1 MLKQLRW
8 KFVIINMLIVFLML
22 LVIFGMIFG
31 FTKASLE
38 ADSLRMMQSIAE
50 QPYQLRIPSEAS
62 DSVRLPYFTIQL
74 GLRGE
79 MLAASGGYYDLS
91 DKDYLLE
98 VMAKVLALPD
108 QTGVLEEYGLR
119 FYRRLSMAG
128 ECIVFADLTS
138 EQATL
143 RNLLHTCLFL
153 GVVSFLAFFLISLL
167 LARWAVK
174 PVDRAWTQQKQFV
187 ADASHE
193 LKTPLAV
200 ILTNAELLEDPI
212 CEDNVRQQAAGNILT
227 MSHQMRGLVEGLLE
241 LARADNGTSRLQFEV
256 LNWSQLIA
264 DGLLP
269 FEPLFFEAG
278 LTLESQIEPDI
289 QVSGSPQHLQQI
301 LDIILDNAKKY
312 STPGGTIQLSLSR
325 QSGHGL
331 LSVSTPGEPLS
342 PEDCKNVFKRFYRV
356 DKARSM
362 SGSYGLGLSIAETL
376 VHSHRGRI
384 WASSQPGQ
392 NTFFVQ
398 LPLA

>member
-8 KFVIINMLIVFLML
+8 KFVAINMLIVFLML

-31 FTKASLE
+31 FTKRSLE
-38 ADSLRMMQSIAE
+38 NDSLRMMQSIAE
-50 QPYQLRIPSEAS
+50 HPYQLGIPSEAS
-62 DSVRLPYFTIQL
+62 DGVRLPYFTIQL

-91 DKDYLLE
+91 DTDYLLE
-98 VMAKVLALPD
+98 IMAKVLALPD
-108 QTGVLEEYGLR
+108 QSGILEEYGLR
-119 FYRRLSMAG
+119 FYRRFSMAG

-153 GVVSFLAFFLISLL
+153 GIISFLAFFLISLL

-174 PVDRAWTQQKQFV
+174 PVDLAWTQQKQFV

-212 CEDNVRQQAAGNILT
+212 CEDAVRQQAAGNILT

-241 LARADNGTSRLQFEV
+241 LARADNGTSRLQFET
-256 LNWSQLIA
+256 LNWSQLIS

-269 FEPLFFEAG
+269 FEPLFFEG
-278 LTLESQIEPDI
+278 NLTLESQIEPDLQI
-289 QVSGSPQHLQQI
+289 NGSPQHLQQV
-301 LDIILDNAKKY
+301 LDILLDNAKKY
-312 STPGGTIQLSLSR
+312 STPGGTVQLSLTR
-325 QSGHGL
+325 QGSHGL
-331 LSVSTPGEPLS
+331 LAVSTPGEALS

-384 WASSQPGQ
+384 WASSQPDR

>member
-8 KFVIINMLIVFLML
+8 KFVAINMLIVFLML

-31 FTKASLE
+31 FTKRSLE
-38 ADSLRMMQSIAE
+38 NDSLRMMQSIAE
-50 QPYQLRIPSEAS
+50 HPYQLGIPSEAS
-62 DSVRLPYFTIQL
+62 DGVRLPYFTIQL

-91 DKDYLLE
+91 DTDYLLE
-98 VMAKVLALPD
+98 IMAKVLALPD
-108 QTGVLEEYGLR
+108 QSGVLEEYGLR
-119 FYRRLSMAG
+119 FYRRFSMAG

-153 GVVSFLAFFLISLL
+153 GTISFLAFFLISLL

-174 PVDRAWTQQKQFV
+174 PVDLAWTQQKQFV

-212 CEDNVRQQAAGNILT
+212 CEDAVRQQAAGNILT

-241 LARADNGTSRLQFEV
+241 LARADNGIARLQFET
-256 LNWSQLIA
+256 LNWSQLIS

-269 FEPLFFEAG
+269 FEPLFFEEN
-278 LTLESQIEPDI
+278 LTLESQIEPDLQI
-289 QVSGSPQHLQQI
+289 NGSPQHLQQV
-301 LDIILDNAKKY
+301 LDILLDNAKKY
-312 STPGGTIQLSLSR
+312 STPGGTVQLSLTR
-325 QSGHGL
+325 QGSHGL
-331 LSVSTPGEPLS
+331 LAVSTPGEALS